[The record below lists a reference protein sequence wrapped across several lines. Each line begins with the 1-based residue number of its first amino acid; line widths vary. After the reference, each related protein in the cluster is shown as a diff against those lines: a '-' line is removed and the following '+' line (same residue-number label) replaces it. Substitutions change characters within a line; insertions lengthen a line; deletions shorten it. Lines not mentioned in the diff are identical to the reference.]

1 MSMTDGEY
9 NEYLSVVRNIISSGT
24 KEQLITYYKMMIAA
38 TGDLDNVLRMDKL
51 NNDRWNIEIRE
62 LL

>member
-1 MSMTDGEY
+1 MSDGEY
-9 NEYLSVVRNIISSGT
+9 NDYLSTVRNIISSGT
-24 KEQLITYYKMMIAA
+24 KEQLIAYYKMILMA
-38 TGDLDNVLRMDKL
+38 TGDIDNVLRMDKL

>member
-1 MSMTDGEY
+1 MKMSDSEY
-9 NEYLSVVRNIISSGT
+9 NDRLSVVRSIIASGT
-24 KEQLITYYKMMIAA
+24 KEQLIAYYKMMILS
-38 TGDLDNVLRMDKL
+38 TGDIDSVLRMDKL